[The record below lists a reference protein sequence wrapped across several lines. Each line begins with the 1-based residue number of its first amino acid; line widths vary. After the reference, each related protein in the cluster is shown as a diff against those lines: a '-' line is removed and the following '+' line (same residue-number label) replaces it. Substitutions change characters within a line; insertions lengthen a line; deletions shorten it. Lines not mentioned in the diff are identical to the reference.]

1 MKERF
6 TKLLSKDHLDYG
18 DIRFE
23 KNNETDIRYEGNE
36 LKDIKETYREGGHI
50 RIYDEGSKVYGS
62 FSEVEDAVQTFGEL
76 QKLSNVAGD
85 FQKEKISLKNSPV
98 IKDKVK
104 INPQHHPRDISL
116 SDKKDLL
123 KKYNELALKQDNVI
137 NTIFH
142 YKDFNSKRI
151 FVNSE
156 GTVIEYELLAS
167 YIHGAIFA
175 KKGDVVQIKGVSFGG
190 FPEFNNLLNREEDL
204 LEKVEILQ
212 KMLAAEP
219 VKAGTYPIIVNP
231 QLAAVLIHEAFGHLS
246 EADIIKNNPS
256 FIDKLQMGKK
266 LGSEILNV
274 IDDPTIKNTPGYY
287 KYDDEGQPGIRT
299 ELIKDG
305 ILNGRLH
312 SRETAN
318 IFSEPVTGNM
328 RAVDCNHTPI
338 IRMSNI
344 FIDSGDDN
352 LQDMINSI
360 DKGYYLFNSKGGQTT
375 GDQFTFG
382 AEYGYKIVNGEKQ
395 EMVRD
400 INISGEL
407 FKTLRN
413 ITMVGDDLTF
423 NEVGGCG
430 KGDPM
435 QLNIFSGKGA
445 PHIKIAEANIG
456 GR

>member
-1 MKERF
+1 MKEKF
-6 TKLLSKDHLDYG
+6 IELLTKDHLDYS

-23 KNNETDIRYEGNE
+23 RNNETDIRFEGNE
-36 LKDIKETYREGGHI
+36 LKEIKETYREGGHI
-50 RIYDEGSKVYGS
+50 RIYDKGTKVYGS
-62 FSEVEDAVQTFGEL
+62 FSEVKDAVKTFGEL
-76 QKLSNVAGD
+76 KKLSDVASD
-85 FQKEKISLKNSPV
+85 YQQEKISLKSSPV
-98 IKDKVK
+98 IKDTIE
-104 INPQHHPRDISL
+104 INPKNHPKDISL
-116 SDKKDLL
+116 SDKKELL

-137 NTIFH
+137 NTIFN
-142 YKDFNSKRI
+142 YKDFNSKRT

-156 GTVIEYELLAS
+156 GSVIEYEMLAS

-175 KKGDVVQIKGVSFGG
+175 KKNDVVQIKGVSFGG
-190 FPEFNNLLNREEDL
+190 FPEFNNLLDREDDL

-212 KMLAAEP
+212 RMLTAEP
-219 VKAGTYPIIVNP
+219 IKAGNYPIIVNP
-231 QLAAVLIHEAFGHLS
+231 QLASVLIHEAFGHLS

-256 FIDKLQMGKK
+256 FIDKLQIGKK
-266 LGSEILNV
+266 LGSKILNV

-287 KYDDEGQPGIRT
+287 KYDDEGQPGLRT
-299 ELIKDG
+299 VLIKEG

-312 SRETAN
+312 SRETAD

-344 FIDSGDDN
+344 FIDSGEDD
-352 LQDMINSI
+352 LQAMINSI
-360 DKGYYLFNSKGGQTT
+360 DEGYYLFNSKGGQTT

-382 AEYGYKIVNGEKQ
+382 AEYGYKIVNGKKQ

-407 FKTLRN
+407 FKTLNN
-413 ITMVGDDLTF
+413 ISMVADNLTF

-445 PHIKIAEANIG
+445 PHIKIDSANLG